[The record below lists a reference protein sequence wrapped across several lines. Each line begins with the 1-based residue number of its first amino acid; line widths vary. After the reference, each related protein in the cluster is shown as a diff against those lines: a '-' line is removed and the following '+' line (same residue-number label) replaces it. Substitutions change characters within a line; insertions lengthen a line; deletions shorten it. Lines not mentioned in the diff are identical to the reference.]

1 MRSEMSKFI
10 IFAAFA
16 VGASLG
22 LTAGIDTLKPARIR
36 AKARLREALHSAEDR
51 VSDPKVLDCVEALA
65 IYNPTDAPA
74 KSDALLGDWYQINAP
89 EFPGDRG
96 VDEEGNRL
104 YTLGQGTFGVF
115 EPKELVCAMGKARN
129 PFVRRKDSSGV
140 VDYTVEIPISFKDAE
155 GRPASGTLV
164 NEAQCEVIS
173 DDRLGVKFTGGYL
186 CPDGEDCE
194 VWNSTFEAAFA
205 NYKPRK
211 RDRLMNWLLKRM
223 MGLQKPTGMSTDGS
237 MTYKMT
243 KSPHGHLD
251 VLFLDDELRI
261 TRGNRGSVVIA
272 ERVRDAV
279 AA

>member
-1 MRSEMSKFI
+1 MGCKI
-10 IFAAFA
+10 LLLTAFL
-16 VGASLG
+16 VGASALA
-22 LTAGIDTLKPARIR
+22 LVDTMASARAR

-205 NYKPRK
+205 NYKLRK

-261 TRGNRGSVVIA
+261 TRGNKGTVVIA
-272 ERVRDAV
+272 ERARDAV

>member
-1 MRSEMSKFI
+1 MACKI
-10 IFAAFA
+10 ILTAIL
-16 VGASLG
+16 GASAL
-22 LTAGIDTLKPARIR
+22 DTMAPARVR
-36 AKARLREALHSAEDR
+36 AKARLREALNSADDR
-51 VSDPKVLDCVEALA
+51 VSDPKVVAAVEALA
-65 IYNPTDAPA
+65 LYNPTEAPA
-74 KSDALLGDWYQINAP
+74 KSDALFGDWYQINAP

-194 VWNSTFEAAFA
+194 VWNSTFEAAFE

-272 ERVRDAV
+272 ERARDAV

>member
-1 MRSEMSKFI
+1 MACKI
-10 IFAAFA
+10 ILIAIL
-16 VGASLG
+16 GAS
-22 LTAGIDTLKPARIR
+22 AFDTLAPARVR

-51 VSDPKVLDCVEALA
+51 VSDPKVVAAVEALA

-96 VDEEGNRL
+96 VDEDGNRL

-155 GRPASGTLV
+155 GRPAAGLLV
-164 NEAQCEVIS
+164 NEAECEVIS

-194 VWNSTFEAAFA
+194 VWNSTFEAAFE

-223 MGLQKPTGMSTDGS
+223 MGLEKPTGMSTDGS
-237 MTYKMT
+237 MTYKMK
-243 KSPHGHLD
+243 KSPHGTLD

-272 ERVRDAV
+272 ERARDAV

>member
-1 MRSEMSKFI
+1 M
-10 IFAAFA
+10 IFAQ
-16 VGASLG
+16 
-22 LTAGIDTLKPARIR
+22 
-36 AKARLREALHSAEDR
+36 
-51 VSDPKVLDCVEALA
+51 ALA

-155 GRPASGTLV
+155 GRPAAGTLV

-186 CPDGEDCE
+186 CPKSARRRHE
-194 VWNSTFEAAFA
+194 
-205 NYKPRK
+205 PR
-211 RDRLMNWLLKRM
+211 RVRGAERPRRLPQAPSRRRRGAPPGVGGRRRRKLRLQHRPRLQH
-223 MGLQKPTGMSTDGS
+223 GLQDLVLDLRVDPHRIPT
-237 MTYKMT
+237 
-243 KSPHGHLD
+243 
-251 VLFLDDELRI
+251 V
-261 TRGNRGSVVIA
+261 
-272 ERVRDAV
+272 
-279 AA
+279 

>member
-1 MRSEMSKFI
+1 MR
-10 IFAAFA
+10 
-16 VGASLG
+16 
-22 LTAGIDTLKPARIR
+22 R
-36 AKARLREALHSAEDR
+36 SA
-51 VSDPKVLDCVEALA
+51 
-65 IYNPTDAPA
+65 
-74 KSDALLGDWYQINAP
+74 
-89 EFPGDRG
+89 
-96 VDEEGNRL
+96 
-104 YTLGQGTFGVF
+104 TF
-115 EPKELVCAMGKARN
+115 
-129 PFVRRKDSSGV
+129 
-140 VDYTVEIPISFKDAE
+140 
-155 GRPASGTLV
+155 
-164 NEAQCEVIS
+164 S
-173 DDRLGVKFTGGYL
+173 DDRFGVRFTGGT

-251 VLFLDDELRI
+251 VLFLDDELRV

-272 ERVRDAV
+272 ERARDAV